1 MMITELLPTGA
12 KNLMSSV
19 RVLPLEGGRN
29 FRDLG
34 GYLTNDGRQVRWGM
48 LYRSGSMARL
58 TENDHAYL
66 AKLGIKT
73 VCDFRTTEEREA
85 EPNLWQ
91 QLAKLDYWARDY
103 SHSSGE
109 LGNVMKSGEVSPE
122 QAQAMMIG
130 VYQRLPFEQAL
141 SYREL
146 FCRLAAGNLPL
157 VFNCSAGKDRAGTAA
172 ALVLN
177 ALGVQRET
185 IIEDYGLSDRVDF
198 RRLFAASASRTNR
211 ALVSL
216 HPEVVTAI
224 FNSDPAYLHAAF
236 AAIESKHGSVDL
248 YLREELGV
256 TADNLLSIRQRL
268 LE

>member
-1 MMITELLPTGA
+1 MEP
-12 KNLMSSV
+12 KMSSE

-34 GYLTNDGRQVRWGM
+34 GYLTNDGRQVRWGK

-58 TENDHAYL
+58 TENDHVYL
-66 AKLGIKT
+66 AKRGIKV
-73 VCDFRTTEEREA
+73 VCDFRTTAEREA
-85 EPNLWQ
+85 EPNRWQ
-91 QLAKLDYWARDY
+91 QLAQLDYWARDH

-109 LGNVMKSGEVSPE
+109 LGKVMKSGVVTAE

-130 VYQRLPFEQAL
+130 VYEKLPFEQAP

-146 FCRLAAGNLPL
+146 FRRLASGHLPL

-172 ALVLN
+172 ALVLS
-177 ALGVQRET
+177 ALGVSRE
-185 IIEDYGLSDRVDF
+185 IVIEDYVLSDKVDF
-198 RRLFAASASRTNR
+198 RRAFAASPDHGSR

-216 HPEVVTAI
+216 QPAMVTAI
-224 FNSDPAYLHAAF
+224 FSSNPAYLHAAF
-236 AAIESKHGSVDL
+236 AAIESKHGSLDL
-248 YLREELGV
+248 YLRDELNV
-256 TADNLLSIRQRL
+256 TADDRAAIREYL